1 MRSSGSGS
9 VGRSANGRSGGGQG
23 SGGGADVPDDGRPTQ
38 VPTPGQLLLL
48 NAASP
53 MMESMESM
61 DHFLEKFVEVS
72 GSKGGYEYIKRT
84 NGKSLSLWS
93 EPISLV
99 RCLAGN
105 SGRRALLMGGQVT
118 FGFEELRCMLA
129 QTMMLLYPFYLF
141 HPV

>member
-1 MRSSGSGS
+1 M
-9 VGRSANGRSGGGQG
+9 
-23 SGGGADVPDDGRPTQ
+23 Q
-38 VPTPGQLLLL
+38 VPTLGQLLLL

-53 MMESMESM
+53 MMESM

-129 QTMMLLYPFYLF
+129 ETMMLLYPFYLF